1 MYSVRGAP
9 SSTLVQEPVKI
20 GIRRRRRQVRHR
32 YRWSHTI
39 SHAIPQDASQNS
51 IRTEL
56 YLKYR
61 ITGFGPPSLKG
72 FSGGNWEAMILSIV
86 YRTPTA
92 TISFATR

>member
-9 SSTLVQEPVKI
+9 SKTLVQDPVRI
-20 GIRRRRRQVRHR
+20 GIRSRLTQVRQR

-39 SHAIPQDASQNS
+39 SHAIPQAASQNS

-61 ITGFGPPSLKG
+61 ITGFGPPSLNG
-72 FSGGNWEAMILSIV
+72 FNGGNAAAIIRATV
-86 YRTPTA
+86 YRTPMATA
-92 TISFATR
+92 SFATR